1 MKPKYQRALLKM
13 GGEVFSSKENVI
25 DKGSLEFITRE
36 LQEGLATGTAL
47 GIVVGGGNV
56 FRGQRASDLGMDR
69 VTGDYIGMLGTMIDS
84 LALQDSLVQ
93 KGIRAKVMSAIE
105 MSPISERFAK
115 EKAICHLEQGY
126 VLIFSC
132 GTGNPYFTTD
142 TAASLR
148 AVEVEADVLLKGTKV
163 NGVYSDDPMKDP
175 QARRF
180 GRLCYL
186 DVLTKRLGVMDATAV
201 SLCMDHKLPVIV
213 FDIYKR
219 GNLRRV
225 LSGEDVGTL
234 ITD

>member
-1 MKPKYQRALLKM
+1 VKPKYQRALLKM

>member
-180 GRLCYL
+180 GRLRYL

>member
-1 MKPKYQRALLKM
+1 M

-180 GRLCYL
+180 GRLRYL

>member
-1 MKPKYQRALLKM
+1 M

>member
-1 MKPKYQRALLKM
+1 VKPKYQRALLKM

-180 GRLCYL
+180 GRLRYL